1 MKFGHSRSLL
11 TTCQQWW
18 LNPTHEPK
26 EAESGLLPA
35 LTGRSGSIN
44 DSEVLQMFATKWIGI
59 GTSEKKSIKLT
70 LPGIII
76 GLPRNCQNCFRCK
89 SENWLHED
97 SRESDSF
104 SQVRSGIA
112 DRKTTSS
119 PSEDVRDAQRRFESM
134 SLVGWYTWTPVSH
147 GGFKQ
152 RRVMLPHNIDPSC
165 YINAYHIM

>member
-1 MKFGHSRSLL
+1 MRYVKFGHSRSLL

-97 SRESDSF
+97 SRECSLWRCNTKGNFEGSE
-104 SQVRSGIA
+104 G
-112 DRKTTSS
+112 SS
-119 PSEDVRDAQRRFESM
+119 PRGMPAMRRNLAIPTAKE
-134 SLVGWYTWTPVSH
+134 LV
-147 GGFKQ
+147 Q
-152 RRVMLPHNIDPSC
+152 SC
-165 YINAYHIM
+165 DNDLFGTRSAFP